1 MQRSFNI
8 RYARKDEL
16 TAMAQLSITAF
27 RHSGR
32 QVNAALFPEHLRVN
46 PGDTDEVDFSVRNMV
61 RTFDYK
67 NRHYIVVVDEQ
78 DTIMGW
84 AEWISGEDPIVEM
97 TPEEREKKKAEG
109 IARLPKSFDLEAA
122 QRLGQEAET
131 LSERLREALG
141 KEGYRNSWSRSNV
154 TLAVQQKSI
163 FNPELIAYL
172 QV

>member
-1 MQRSFNI
+1 
-8 RYARKDEL
+8 
-16 TAMAQLSITAF
+16 MAQLSITAF

-46 PGDTDEVDFSVRNMV
+46 SGDTDEIEFSVKNMV
-61 RTFDYK
+61 RTFDYR
-67 NRHYIVVVDEQ
+67 NGHYIVAVDEQ
-78 DTIMGW
+78 DAIMGW
-84 AEWISGEDPIVEM
+84 AEWTSGEDPTAEM
-97 TPEEREKKKAEG
+97 TPGEREKKKAEG

-141 KEGYRNSWSRSNV
+141 EEGYRNSWSRSNKI
-154 TLAVQQKSI
+154 LAVLEKSI

>member
-1 MQRSFNI
+1 MQRPFNV

-46 PGDTDEVDFSVRNMV
+46 PGDTDEIDFSVRNMV

-84 AEWISGEDPIVEM
+84 AEWASGEDPRVEM
-97 TPEEREKKKAEG
+97 TPDELEKKRTEG
-109 IARLPKSFDLEAA
+109 VARLPKSFDLEAA
-122 QRLGQEAET
+122 GRLGQEAEA
-131 LSERLREALG
+131 LSKRLREALG
-141 KEGYRNSWSRSNV
+141 EDGYRDSWSRSNV
-154 TLAVQQKSI
+154 TLAVH
-163 FNPELIAYL
+163 E
-172 QV
+172 